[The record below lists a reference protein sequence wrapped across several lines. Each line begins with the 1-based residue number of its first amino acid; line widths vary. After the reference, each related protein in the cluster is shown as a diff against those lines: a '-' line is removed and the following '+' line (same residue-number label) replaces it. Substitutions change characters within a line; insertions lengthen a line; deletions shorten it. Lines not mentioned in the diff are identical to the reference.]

1 MRQKVKLY
9 RPSRRVPTSTA
20 RRAPLRVATSDSI
33 FKAAPLAPF
42 LSLPYE
48 ANNAHLT
55 ILRRLRLTHRQ
66 ATHQAT
72 MPARRLD
79 PALRTG
85 IPSPGDPYASLPAE
99 LQERITHL
107 QTLRDAAQQQVDNHR
122 KEQEL
127 LASKTRVTREA
138 IARIST
144 QRQTNFAALQNWDTH
159 IRAGYILNQPQQGE
173 YAALQAQCAGQTDHL
188 YRLNQELIHWTHK
201 IQLLEEQSLDIDAA
215 LSAAHINFQ
224 QARLDAKKTQAAV
237 VQDLQAQMQ
246 AEEARYDAAIA
257 QAGSAFDSDPNF
269 NAHTQP
275 APATSSSAS
284 ETATAGNASSAS
296 PASARA
302 NPLQDPAQQ
311 QRDPPQPSS
320 SSARP
325 GAPASSELQPT
336 EHRVPQGVQDS
347 GVRSASRTSAG
358 VTIRLPDDPLLDH
371 TSRTRR
377 GRVSDEAAAAI
388 KLVRN
393 RLADDIRKLAEDW
406 SIHPADIRGLLG
418 FNEEISRESNDFNR
432 FQRWWSA
439 VASPRDSSGPG
450 QANFVRA
457 AVEEWKAIKA
467 DATQLAATL
476 VKIDEYEKTKLKDN
490 TLETVQE
497 ALLAHEARCLKLITS
512 AEASKGICTV
522 CIVAHPHHN
531 KVRAFAVHSTHT
543 ERLFKHVVKES
554 RSQSELLS
562 LFNSIVNLN
571 KPPSMRVEDD
581 EDMADPDLII
591 TEPPTTAAAGLLGS
605 AHDTTSGA
613 ASQSSSAGSTDLVS
627 QPTSDP
633 VQSSA
638 DEDGPGPTKRKRA
651 PAGDTGRRTNAYSER
666 AMQAINRALL
676 SGVASVLAEQK
687 KPASPK
693 WLARSRTAPPKG
705 RTAIA
710 PKPLLPHK
718 NYFDLLYRMGLQ
730 VEGWPDAA
738 KRLLQS
744 GAQTVPTGETLTVVR
759 GSLLPRRSW
768 SRDEIHTLHRSISD
782 KQIRISLRPV
792 SDDGDKSRDLETD
805 EE

>member
-1 MRQKVKLY
+1 
-9 RPSRRVPTSTA
+9 
-20 RRAPLRVATSDSI
+20 
-33 FKAAPLAPF
+33 
-42 LSLPYE
+42 
-48 ANNAHLT
+48 
-55 ILRRLRLTHRQ
+55 
-66 ATHQAT
+66 
-72 MPARRLD
+72 MPA
-79 PALRTG
+79 TE
-85 IPSPGDPYASLPAE
+85 S
-99 LQERITHL
+99 
-107 QTLRDAAQQQVDNHR
+107 V
-122 KEQEL
+122 
-127 LASKTRVTREA
+127 
-138 IARIST
+138 ST
-144 QRQTNFAALQNWDTH
+144 YYN
-159 IRAGYILNQPQQGE
+159 
-173 YAALQAQCAGQTDHL
+173 
-188 YRLNQELIHWTHK
+188 
-201 IQLLEEQSLDIDAA
+201 EEQLTTLKLLKQQNTEWGPEWSELNP
-215 LSAAHINFQ
+215 NFQ
-224 QARLDAKKTQAAV
+224 QARLDAKKTQAAI

-257 QAGSAFDSDPNF
+257 QAGSAFDSNPNF

-275 APATSSSAS
+275 APATSSSAP
-284 ETATAGNASSAS
+284 ETATAGTSSSAS
-296 PASARA
+296 PASTSA
-302 NPLQDPAQQ
+302 NPLLDPAQRQ
-311 QRDPPQPSS
+311 PNPPQPSP

-325 GAPASSELQPT
+325 GAPAASELQPT
-336 EHRVPQGVQDS
+336 EHRVPQVVQDS
-347 GVRSASRTSAG
+347 GGSSASRTSAG
-358 VTIRLPDDPLLDH
+358 VTTRLPDDPLLDH

-393 RLADDIRKLAEDW
+393 RLTDDIRKLAEDW

-439 VASPRDSSGPG
+439 VASPRDSSGQFPPLFSAPGALLTYLSTTSGPG

-467 DATQLAATL
+467 DATRLAATL
-476 VKIDEYEKTKLKDN
+476 AKIDEYEKTKLKDN

-522 CIVAHPHHN
+522 CIVAHPHHAV
-531 KVRAFAVHSTHT
+531 KAFAVHSTHT
-543 ERLFKHVVKES
+543 ERLFEHVVKAS
-554 RSQSELLS
+554 RSQSELLD

-581 EDMADPDLII
+581 EDMADPTLII
-591 TEPPTTAAAGLLGS
+591 TAPPTTAAAGLLAS
-605 AHDTTSGA
+605 AHDTTSSA
-613 ASQSSSAGSTDLVS
+613 AAQSSSAGSTDLVS

-633 VQSSA
+633 EQSSA
-638 DEDGPGPTKRKRA
+638 DEDGSGPTKRKRA
-651 PAGDTGRRTNAYSER
+651 SAGDTGRRTNADSER
-666 AMQAINRALL
+666 AMRVINRALL
-676 SGVASVLAEQK
+676 TGVASALAAHN
-687 KPASPK
+687 KPASSK

-744 GAQTVPTGETLTVVR
+744 DAQTVPTGETLTVVR

-768 SRDEIHTLHRSISD
+768 SRDETHVLHRAISD
-782 KQIRISLRPV
+782 KQIRISLRLA
-792 SDDGDKSRDLETD
+792 SDDGDKSSDLETD